1 MGLFGGIN
9 AVNEINSLIA
19 QIERNMNALA
29 PMIELNGMKHT
40 TQSKELTKLVR
51 RDLDRI
57 KDLLNQHS
65 SARIAVYRLKGDKV
79 DSTTSVSYTHLTLP
93 TILRV

>member
-40 TQSKELTKLVR
+40 TTKLVR

-79 DSTTSVSYTHLTLP
+79 DSTTLVGFLEMCLKQAESL
-93 TILRV
+93 I

>member
-57 KDLLNQHS
+57 KDLLNQLS
-65 SARIAVYRLKGDKV
+65 SASIARSNQLFDPLLLPACQLTRIV
-79 DSTTSVSYTHLTLP
+79 
-93 TILRV
+93 

>member
-40 TQSKELTKLVR
+40 TKLVR

-79 DSTTSVSYTHLTLP
+79 DSTTLVGFLEMCLKQAESL
-93 TILRV
+93 I